1 MTSLPSTPMQGN
13 QNQALLALAGRLLIV
28 ALFLPAGLGKIA
40 NFGGITGMIAGK
52 GLPLPA
58 VVAALVIALE
68 LIASLALLAG
78 LRTRWAAI
86 ALAVFTVAAG
96 ALFHDFWAA
105 PAAHAM
111 AQQQAF
117 FKNLG
122 IAGGL
127 LLFAALGPGPLT
139 MDSRKGH

>member
-1 MTSLPSTPMQGN
+1 MQDR
-13 QNQALLALAGRLLIV
+13 NQALLALSGRILIA

-40 NFGGITGMIAGK
+40 NFAGITGMIASK
-52 GLPLPA
+52 GLPAPTAL
-58 VVAALVIALE
+58 AALVIALE
-68 LIASLALLAG
+68 LGASLALLAG
-78 LRTRWAAI
+78 FRVKWAAL

-96 ALFHDFWAA
+96 LLFHDFWAA
-105 PAAHAM
+105 PAAQAM

-127 LLFAALGPGPLT
+127 LLLAALGPGPLT
-139 MDSRKGH
+139 LDSRKKGS

>member
-1 MTSLPSTPMQGN
+1 MQDYKN
-13 QNQALLALAGRLLIV
+13 QVLALAGRLLIV
-28 ALFLPAGLGKIA
+28 ALFLPAGLGKLA
-40 NFGGITGMIAGK
+40 NFGGITGMIASK

-68 LIASLALLAG
+68 IIASLALLVG
-78 LRTRWAAI
+78 FRTKWAAL

-96 ALFHDFWAA
+96 VLFHDFWAA
-105 PAAHAM
+105 SAAQAM

-117 FKNLG
+117 LKNLG

-139 MDSRKGH
+139 IDSRKGH

>member
-1 MTSLPSTPMQGN
+1 MQDR
-13 QNQALLALAGRLLIV
+13 NQALLALSGRLLIA

-40 NFGGITGMIAGK
+40 NFAGITGMIASK
-52 GLPLPA
+52 GLPAPA
-58 VVAALVIALE
+58 ALAALVIALE
-68 LIASLALLAG
+68 LGASLALLAG
-78 LRTRWAAI
+78 FRIQWAAL

-96 ALFHDFWAA
+96 LLFHDFWAA
-105 PAAHAM
+105 PAAQAM

-127 LLFAALGPGPLT
+127 LLLAALGPGPLT
-139 MDSRKGH
+139 LDSRKKGS